1 MRERDITEHSSYLVG
16 PYVIV
21 PYGAAAQKL
30 KREGHAGRNQV
41 LDGWGRDE
49 GIKGWRD
56 EMNSGE
62 KFDFF
67 FVSRSVEVAQK
78 NFHQLHGND
87 LLHSTV
93 PTVSTVSTVPTI

>member
-1 MRERDITEHSSYLVG
+1 MRGSKPAGSPGGKGNERERDITEHSSYLVG

-49 GIKGWRD
+49 GMKGWRD
-56 EMNSGE
+56 EMNSGK

-67 FVSRSVEVAQK
+67 LSADQWK
-78 NFHQLHGND
+78 
-87 LLHSTV
+87 
-93 PTVSTVSTVPTI
+93 